1 MGGKG
6 PSCRPLVSVLRAVH
20 SNGPRSGRGWVSC
33 SLAEAWLGSFL
44 GWVLYLCPRGILH
57 VRQVTLGFSLLG
69 GPRSSERFAPAP
81 LRFRVSRS
89 DAACRFGRLVR
100 SLVTGDDRTAAPG
113 CAPPRGSGVRGVR
126 MWPPPLPQHLL
137 AYFSN
142 YFAKRNLTYKI
153 YFTLV
158 KEKGLDPSVWG
169 ICAREKNKG
178 SAEAEC
184 ARSSS
189 EPAAPSPTVGSLFVV
204 TVWPSP
210 VPQPSVLSF
219 HSASPYK

>member
-1 MGGKG
+1 M
-6 PSCRPLVSVLRAVH
+6 
-20 SNGPRSGRGWVSC
+20 SC

-113 CAPPRGSGVRGVR
+113 CAPPRGSGVRGCEDVAPA
-126 MWPPPLPQHLL
+126 PP
-137 AYFSN
+137 
-142 YFAKRNLTYKI
+142 
-153 YFTLV
+153 
-158 KEKGLDPSVWG
+158 
-169 ICAREKNKG
+169 
-178 SAEAEC
+178 SA
-184 ARSSS
+184 
-189 EPAAPSPTVGSLFVV
+189 PTSLFFKLLCKKKLNLQNIFYV
-204 TVWPSP
+204 S
-210 VPQPSVLSF
+210 
-219 HSASPYK
+219 